1 MGVRRRLF
9 PSGAHLSHDDA
20 AMAANSR
27 RLGKLVL
34 WLLLAVIAFVLYR
47 WSVAYR
53 KQQQLAEKINLTIER
68 PTAPEADRSFTVS
81 VRNNSSVT
89 INGQEVSFIAEG
101 LFNDVEV
108 EQEVGNFD
116 GPIPPGE
123 TAHKEVRFQATIDDC
138 RVRLSPV
145 AFFPGSNY
153 FTRVYRPHKVFK
165 GEDSQGENPQ

>member
-1 MGVRRRLF
+1 VEASAL
-9 PSGAHLSHDDA
+9 PSETILSHDCA
-20 AMAANSR
+20 AMPESTR
-27 RLGKLVL
+27 RFGKFVFWILFFAVGFLV
-34 WLLLAVIAFVLYR
+34 YR
-47 WSVAYR
+47 WGVAYK
-53 KQQQLAEKINLTIER
+53 KQQQLAEEVDLTVEAPTTPGTFTIN
-68 PTAPEADRSFTVS
+68 
-81 VRNNSSVT
+81 VRNKSSVT

-145 AFFPGSNY
+145 AFFPGSSY

-165 GEDSQGENPQ
+165 DEGSQGENPQ